1 MNAAL
6 SWRGG
11 PRVLAVLVAVACAA
25 ESATVPD
32 ATPTPDV
39 VLTPPPATDPA
50 LLFRDITD
58 WAGLATLPATAGPGV
73 AAADIDGDDDDD
85 LLIPTEGALLVLRN
99 RGDGSF
105 GPAEPIA
112 DSDYGW
118 MVYVAELTGDGKLD
132 LVLSQPRDVR
142 LFEGHGDGTFT
153 RSALLETALAPG
165 EYSVVTYGDYAFRGR
180 LSLVL
185 ARHYGGTDCER
196 TRTADSPPC
205 DKDDDPGGL
214 PDLRIPNDDGLFTSD
229 PSLATLV
236 GRARVKAAATADLN
250 QDGLVDLWL
259 GQDSYLPGLA
269 LLSSG
274 NGGFVDAGAALG
286 LNVAASAMGFDGGDI
301 DGDGDVDYVVANLL
315 PGLQLFDYDDGRY
328 TEVAAERG
336 FAELSSYST
345 WGLGLMDF
353 DHDGD
358 LDLLGVGGFGAGE
371 IEVATP
377 LERIYFAGDGTGHFE
392 RRYGV
397 SGSGL
402 DKSGSARGAAFAD
415 FDRDGD
421 VDMVVAST
429 DGPLQMLR
437 NELGGGN
444 WLLVRLDYPWH
455 RPAVG
460 AVVTVTA
467 GAKSWKRWV
476 IGTPSYG
483 GSSSEWVHVGLG
495 DATDIDAIEVRWPN
509 GVTQQE
515 PGGPARQRRVITFR
529 APRG

>member
-1 MNAAL
+1 M
-6 SWRGG
+6 
-11 PRVLAVLVAVACAA
+11 ACADDA
-25 ESATVPD
+25 ATETDV
-32 ATPTPDV
+32 TPTPDV
-39 VLTPPPATDPA
+39 VLTPPPPTDPA
-50 LLFRDITD
+50 LIFRDITE
-58 WAGLATLPATAGPGV
+58 WAGLGGLPATAGPGV
-73 AAADIDGDDDDD
+73 AAADVDDDGDDD
-85 LLIPTEGALLVLRN
+85 LLVPTESALLLLRN

-118 MVYVAELTGDGKLD
+118 MVYAAELTGDGKLD

-153 RSALLETALAPG
+153 RSTRLETALAPG

-205 DKDDDPGGL
+205 NKDDDPGGL
-214 PDLRIPNDDGLFTSD
+214 PDLRIPGEDGHFTSD
-229 PSLATLV
+229 DSLASLV

-269 LLSSG
+269 LLSNG
-274 NGGFVDAGAALG
+274 QGGFVDAGAALG
-286 LNVAASAMGFDGGDI
+286 LNVVASAMGFDGGDI
-301 DGDGDVDYVVANLL
+301 DGDGDADFIVANLL
-315 PGLQLFDYDDGRY
+315 PGLQLFDYDGGRY

-345 WGLGLMDF
+345 WGVGLIDV

-371 IEVATP
+371 IEVPTP
-377 LERIYFAGDGTGHFE
+377 LERIYFAGDGAGHFE
-392 RRYGV
+392 RRYGAT
-397 SGSGL
+397 GSGL
-402 DKSGSARGAAFAD
+402 DVAGSARGAAFAD

-421 VDMVVAST
+421 VDMVVASV
-429 DGPLQMLR
+429 DGPLQLLR

-444 WLLVRLDYPWH
+444 WLEVRLDYPWH

-467 GAKSWKRWV
+467 GDRTWKRWV

-495 DATDIDAIEVRWPN
+495 DAASIDAIEVRWPN
-509 GVTQQE
+509 GVTQRE
-515 PGGPARQRRVITFR
+515 LGGPARERRVITFR
-529 APRG
+529 GARD